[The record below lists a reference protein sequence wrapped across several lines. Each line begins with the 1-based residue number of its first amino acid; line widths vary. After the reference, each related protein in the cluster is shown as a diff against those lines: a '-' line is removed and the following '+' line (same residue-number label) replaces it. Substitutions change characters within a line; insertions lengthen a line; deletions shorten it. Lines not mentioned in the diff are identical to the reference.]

1 MKKEGK
7 FLLLMVMCII
17 TVSANAQ
24 FFSKEE
30 ADDGVRFGVE
40 FGLNRSWYSRDL
52 LRKFVKLEPE
62 KGINL
67 GLTVDLPV
75 VKSFYWKTGIFF
87 TQKGY
92 NGHKDCEEDL
102 YFPEQMSINYL
113 EIPILASY
121 RYNFNKSTQLQIN
134 AGPYVAYWTAFEEGS
149 NGKIKRKDIDSF
161 KDEKDYYP
169 KSFDVGIQVS
179 EYLRFKKHFLVGLGF
194 EYGLL
199 KPYGNY
205 PPKEE
210 SDLYYD
216 SYANDCNYDSHQLNF
231 FVSVGFVL

>member
-1 MKKEGK
+1 MKKERK
-7 FLLLMVMCII
+7 FLLLMLLCII

-30 ADDGVRFGVE
+30 ADEGVRFGVE

-52 LRKFVKLEPE
+52 LRRYVKHEPE

-75 VKSFYWKTGIFF
+75 VKSFYWKTGLFF

-92 NGHKDCEEDL
+92 DGYKQSSI
-102 YFPEQMSINYL
+102 YQMSINYL
-113 EIPILASY
+113 ELPILASY
-121 RYNFNKSTQLQIN
+121 RYNFNEKTQLQIN
-134 AGPYVAYWTAFEEGS
+134 AGPYVAYWTAFEKDEDGR
-149 NGKIKRKDIDSF
+149 KFKRKDFDSGSYSF
-161 KDEKDYYP
+161 KDFKDEYP
-169 KSFDVGIQVS
+169 KSFDVGVQIS
-179 EYLRFKKHFLVGLGF
+179 EYLRFKKHFLVGIGF

-199 KPYGNY
+199 KPYSNY
-205 PPKEE
+205 PITQE
-210 SDLYYD
+210 SEDYNE
-216 SYANDCNYDSHQLNF
+216 SFENDYNLDSHQLNF

>member
-1 MKKEGK
+1 MKKERK
-7 FLLLMVMCII
+7 FLLLMLLCII

-30 ADDGVRFGVE
+30 ADEGVRFGVE
-40 FGLNRSWYSRDL
+40 FGLNRSWYSPDL
-52 LRKFVKLEPE
+52 LRRYVKHKPE

-75 VKSFYWKTGIFF
+75 VKSFYWKTGLFF

-92 NGHKDCEEDL
+92 DGYKQSGWSSDDVTSKV
-102 YFPEQMSINYL
+102 YQMSINYL
-113 EIPILASY
+113 ELPVLASY
-121 RYNFNKSTQLQIN
+121 RYNFNETTQLQIN
-134 AGPYVAYWTAFEEGS
+134 AGPYVAYWTAFEKDEDGQ
-149 NGKIKRKDIDSF
+149 KLKRKDIKDF
-161 KDEKDYYP
+161 KDEYP

-199 KPYGNY
+199 KPYSNY
-205 PPKEE
+205 PA
-210 SDLYYD
+210 DDDYYQ
-216 SYANDCNYDSHQLNF
+216 SYNLDSHQLNF

>member
-1 MKKEGK
+1 M
-7 FLLLMVMCII
+7 LLCII

-30 ADDGVRFGVE
+30 ADEGVRFGVE

-52 LRKFVKLEPE
+52 LRRYVKHEPE

-92 NGHKDCEEDL
+92 DGYKEESDFQL
-102 YFPEQMSINYL
+102 SINYL
-113 EIPILASY
+113 ELPILASY

-134 AGPYVAYWTAFEEGS
+134 AGPYVAYLTAVEQGDY
-149 NGKIKRKDIDSF
+149 KIKHK
-161 KDEKDYYP
+161 EYKDYCKDDEEYP
-169 KSFDVGIQVS
+169 KLFDFGIQVS

-199 KPYGNY
+199 KPYSNSPSDEGDEDYY
-205 PPKEE
+205 PSPS
-210 SDLYYD
+210 SDYHLK
-216 SYANDCNYDSHQLNF
+216 SHQLNF